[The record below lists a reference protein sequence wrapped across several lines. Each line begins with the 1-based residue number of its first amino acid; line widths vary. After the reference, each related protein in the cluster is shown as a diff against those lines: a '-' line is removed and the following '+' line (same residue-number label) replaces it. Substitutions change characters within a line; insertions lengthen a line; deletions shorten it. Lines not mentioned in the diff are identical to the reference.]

1 MCGLPLNG
9 NLLSHHY
16 LVYKFYLWSLSPSLL
31 PSHSLSLSL
40 PPSLYLSPLLSLS
53 ISLPPSL
60 YLSPSISF
68 SQVPYSTDLKGF
80 GVDLSDTI
88 PIKVVSV
95 VTGGPAENVGLCPG
109 LEVVGIGGHWLT
121 GDVAP
126 SQIAASTIE
135 HHTQC
140 QSPLEFIVRRES
152 SETFC
157 LRSNEGSTLGL
168 QLKGNQ
174 PVVINRVENGKR
186 LTPFKQYYFI

>member
-1 MCGLPLNG
+1 MC
-9 NLLSHHY
+9 
-16 LVYKFYLWSLSPSLL
+16 SLT
-31 PSHSLSLSL
+31 HFLSL
-40 PPSLYLSPLLSLS
+40 
-53 ISLPPSL
+53 
-60 YLSPSISF
+60 
-68 SQVPYSTDLKGF
+68 SQVPYSADLNGF
-80 GVDLSDTI
+80 GVDLSDTL

-95 VTGGPAENVGLCPG
+95 VTGGPAEGVGLCPG

-126 SQIAASTIE
+126 SQITSTTIE

-140 QSPLEFIVRRES
+140 RSPLEFIVRRES

-174 PVVINRVENGKR
+174 PVMINKVEKGKKSDFI
-186 LTPFKQYYFI
+186 LTVPLYD